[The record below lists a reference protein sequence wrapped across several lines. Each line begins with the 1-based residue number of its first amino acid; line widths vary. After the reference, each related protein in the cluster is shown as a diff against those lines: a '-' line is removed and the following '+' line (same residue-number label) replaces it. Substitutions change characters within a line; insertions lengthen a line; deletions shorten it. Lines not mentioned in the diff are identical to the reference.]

1 MVTEVIYSTDI
12 LLQKFKHIK
21 KFEKMFYSEYTH
33 TYHFDSTNKIFP
45 FFFLVYHVSISPTL
59 LWIFKSICGNLTY
72 FTILS
77 PTIEHLKD
85 KLQITNIFF
94 FLCHRIPQVYK
105 PYHRRSKYFLKC
117 ICGSRIEFTQK
128 QIK

>member
-45 FFFLVYHVSISPTL
+45 FFFFGLSCIYLSHSPLKFQINLWKFDIFYNIESYH
-59 LWIFKSICGNLTY
+59 
-72 FTILS
+72 
-77 PTIEHLKD
+77 
-85 KLQITNIFF
+85 
-94 FLCHRIPQVYK
+94 
-105 PYHRRSKYFLKC
+105 
-117 ICGSRIEFTQK
+117 
-128 QIK
+128 